1 MVRVLVPTE
10 REFEPEMDTFAFES
24 AALAVST
31 TDETELGTL
40 TVYETVPDEK
50 AGVRVPE
57 DNLIPERLLLDD
69 SAVLLTTETLF
80 DADGVP
86 TLCSVSKF
94 ISSDVVTDSFD
105 EPAALAVNLMV
116 NLYDDTPLLEL
127 VVIVTVPP
135 PPFALAPETN
145 SMTLLSYLS
154 VACTEPRLE
163 PENLTVTVNVS
174 PTVTD
179 DLLGATVADAADA
192 VVTNMPVTSDRQKIK
207 EKIFAIILF
216 FIMLTLSLRD
226 GQ

>member
-1 MVRVLVPTE
+1 M
-10 REFEPEMDTFAFES
+10 
-24 AALAVST
+24 
-31 TDETELGTL
+31 
-40 TVYETVPDEK
+40 
-50 AGVRVPE
+50 
-57 DNLIPERLLLDD
+57 
-69 SAVLLTTETLF
+69 
-80 DADGVP
+80 
-86 TLCSVSKF
+86 
-94 ISSDVVTDSFD
+94 
-105 EPAALAVNLMV
+105 PAALAINLMV
-116 NLYDDTPLLEL
+116 KLYDDTPLLDQ
-127 VVIVTVPP
+127 VAIVTVPP
-135 PPFALAPETN
+135 PPFALPPLIKIN